1 MALQSLWKCGSI
13 DGRSSKKAIF
23 YSKRQKYLPF
33 AIKQMHTTARGILL
47 LRNMRSAQTE
57 TTKVVSYRNIRQEE
71 DNYEG
76 YS

>member
-1 MALQSLWKCGSI
+1 MIFMGQRILSL
-13 DGRSSKKAIF
+13 F

-57 TTKVVSYRNIRQEE
+57 TTKVVSYNNETHKIS
-71 DNYEG
+71 G
-76 YS
+76 SVTVPLTPL